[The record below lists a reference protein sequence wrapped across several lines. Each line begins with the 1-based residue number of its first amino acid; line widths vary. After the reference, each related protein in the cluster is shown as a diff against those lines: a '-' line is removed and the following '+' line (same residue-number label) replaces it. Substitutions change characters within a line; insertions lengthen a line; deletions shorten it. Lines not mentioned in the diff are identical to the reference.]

1 MCHTRPAQLPHSCIH
16 LFADP
21 LSTQYGAKL
30 PVNAW
35 LLASRPA
42 TLPAAAAPVIVGS
55 ALAAA
60 SGVFRWDAF
69 IVILFSALAIQVG
82 VNFAND
88 LADAA
93 KGADTET
100 RIGPTRAVATGLLSA
115 GQMKR
120 GIMVAFGLAAVG
132 GLYLIWLAG
141 WVILAIGIVSIIA
154 ALGYTNGP
162 VPYGYYGLGELFVF
176 IFFGLVATVGTRYVY
191 DQTAPA
197 DAWMSGIA
205 MGLLASAILVA
216 NNVRDSDTDRIAG
229 KRTLAVIFGRNPA
242 RWLYAAMVLG
252 SFAIV
257 LIAVMLGTL
266 PPWSLLTL
274 LALPL
279 VVSPVRTIFTETA
292 GPPLIGVLK
301 GTARLQLVFAALLA
315 VGILIT

>member
-1 MCHTRPAQLPHSCIH
+1 MS
-16 LFADP
+16 
-21 LSTQYGAKL
+21 
-30 PVNAW
+30 AW

-42 TLPAAAAPVIVGS
+42 TLPAAAAPVVVGS

-60 SGVFRWDAF
+60 SEVFRWDAL
-69 IVILFSALAIQVG
+69 IVILFAALAIQIG

-88 LADAA
+88 LADAE

-120 GIMVAFGLAAVG
+120 GIMVAFGLAAIAGV
-132 GLYLIWLAG
+132 YLIWLAG

-162 VPYGYYGLGELFVF
+162 IPYGYYGLGELFVF

-197 DAWMSGIA
+197 DAWVGGIA
-205 MGLLASAILVA
+205 IGLLAAAILVA
-216 NNVRDSDTDRIAG
+216 NNVRDTDTDRLAG
-229 KRTLAVIFGRNPA
+229 KRTLAVILGRNPA
-242 RWLYAAMVLG
+242 RWLYAVMVLG
-252 SFAIV
+252 SFAVVAAAV
-257 LIAVMLGTL
+257 LPGTL
-266 PPWSLLTL
+266 PVWSLLTL
-274 LALPL
+274 VALPL
-279 VVSPVRTIFTETA
+279 TVSPIRTIFTETA

-301 GTARLQLVFAALLA
+301 DTARLQLVFAALLA
-315 VGILIT
+315 VGVLIA

>member
-1 MCHTRPAQLPHSCIH
+1 MMS
-16 LFADP
+16 
-21 LSTQYGAKL
+21 S
-30 PVNAW
+30 W

-55 ALAAA
+55 ALAGAA
-60 SGVFRWDAF
+60 GVFRWDALV
-69 IVILFSALAIQVG
+69 VILFSALAIQVG

-88 LADAA
+88 LADAE

-100 RIGPTRAVATGLLSA
+100 RIGPARAVATGLLSA

-120 GIMVAFGLAAVG
+120 GIVVAFGLAAVG
-132 GLYLIWLAG
+132 GLYLTWLAG

-162 VPYGYYGLGELFVF
+162 IPYGYYGLGELFVF

-197 DAWMSGIA
+197 AAWVSGVAI
-205 MGLLASAILVA
+205 GLLASAILVA
-216 NNVRDSDTDRIAG
+216 NNVRDGDTDRVAG
-229 KRTLAVIFGRNPA
+229 KRTLAVILGRTTA

-252 SFAIV
+252 SFAV
-257 LIAVMLGTL
+257 VAIAVPLGTL
-266 PPWSLLTL
+266 PSWSLLTL

-279 VVSPVRTIFTETA
+279 AVSPFRTIFTETA

-301 GTARLQLVFAALLA
+301 GTARLQLVFAALLG
-315 VGILIT
+315 VGVLIA